1 MSDTSSTQHTATAIT
16 GKVPFKTHI
25 ETDGTFNQVT
35 DTPESMGGS
44 NLGASPTALVSAAL
58 ASCKSITAKMYA
70 DRKGWPVDAIRVDV
84 EHIKRDGKDVF
95 ETLVTIDGDGLDD
108 EQRKRIYEITAKCPV
123 HKLLVGETA
132 VESSLAD

>member
-1 MSDTSSTQHTATAIT
+1 
-16 GKVPFKTHI
+16 
-25 ETDGTFNQVT
+25 
-35 DTPESMGGS
+35 
-44 NLGASPTALVSAAL
+44 
-58 ASCKSITAKMYA
+58 
-70 DRKGWPVDAIRVDV
+70 AIRVDV